1 MDDKS
6 QKQYHS
12 YSHNDSAAAGW
23 LFGAIVA
30 AAAIGALWFYGTN
43 RMPAA
48 PVNTTVSIEQPVHP
62 AAEPRPAEQAP
73 ESGTDV
79 PPANSDP

>member
-12 YSHNDSAAAGW
+12 YSHNDGAAAGW

-30 AAAIGALWFYGTN
+30 AAAIGALWFYGAN

-48 PVNTTVSIEQPVHP
+48 PVNTTVSIEQPVQP
-62 AAEPRPAEQAP
+62 AAPGRAEQAP
-73 ESGTDV
+73 ESGTDAR
-79 PPANSDP
+79 PANPEP